1 MDIVPTGALLELCI
15 LSALEENSLY
25 GYQLTKTICK
35 SFSLSEST
43 LYPVLRRLK
52 SNGFLTMFE
61 TIHNGRTRRYY
72 ALTKQGYLRL
82 LVLKRE
88 WAVFAKS
95 MNSLLRGDDKID
107 G

>member
-1 MDIVPTGALLELCI
+1 MDIVPVGALLELCI

-25 GYQLTKTICK
+25 GYQLTKRICK

-52 SNGFLTMFE
+52 TNGFLTMFE
-61 TIHNGRTRRYY
+61 TTNNGRTRRYY
-72 ALTKQGYLRL
+72 ALTKQGHLRL
-82 LVLKRE
+82 ATLKQE
-88 WAVFAKS
+88 WAIFNNK
-95 MNSLLRGDDKID
+95 MNKLLMGDDVSD